1 MTTKINLQA
10 EVGEMEDDGDNQFH
24 WATGPS
30 RTVVYTAVLSS
41 TGQKIQKLNVQEV
54 YTVEYRVLQLY
65 LGKF

>member
-1 MTTKINLQA
+1 M
-10 EVGEMEDDGDNQFH
+10 MEIISSTE
-24 WATGPS
+24 ATGPS

-54 YTVEYRVLQLY
+54 YTEEYRVLQLY